1 LDRSFYFESLYPFQD
16 EVLKLVGE
24 IDTGLYLTGGT
35 AASRAYLHHRFSDD
49 LDFFTNDSPNFELWA
64 DRLIQVLQACE
75 DWSTTVVQRER
86 RFVRLSLIRNSVTL
100 KIDMVNDVPSH
111 LGEIRRHEILGR
123 IDTPENI
130 LANKLTAAV
139 DREEPKDFAD
149 IWGFCCRLGLPLSP
163 AIEGAQSKAAGI
175 FPADLARLLCS
186 VSRKDWELVRWIE
199 APNPDLFVSDLAKLG
214 EGLVLV

>member
-1 LDRSFYFESLYPFQD
+1 MVS
-16 EVLKLVGE
+16 E

-64 DRLIQVLQACE
+64 DRLIQVLQARE

-86 RFVRLSLIRNSVTL
+86 RFVRLSLVRNGVTL
-100 KIDMVNDVPSH
+100 KIDIVNDVPSH

-149 IWGFCCRLGLPLSP
+149 IWGFCCLLGLPLSP

-186 VSRKDWELVRWIE
+186 VNRRDWDLVRWIE
-199 APNPDLFVSDLAKLG
+199 APDPDRFISDLSKLG

>member
-1 LDRSFYFESLYPFQD
+1 MS
-16 EVLKLVGE
+16 E

-49 LDFFTNDSPNFELWA
+49 LDFFTNDNPEFELWA
-64 DRLIQVLQACE
+64 GRFTQALQDRE
-75 DWSTTVVQRER
+75 EWSTTVVQRDR
-86 RFVRLSLIRNSVTL
+86 RFVRLNLIRNDVLL
-100 KIDMVNDVPSH
+100 KIEMVNDVPARV
-111 LGEIRRHEILGR
+111 GEIRCHEILGW

-130 LANKLTAAV
+130 LANKITAAV

-149 IWGFCCRLGLPLSP
+149 IWGFCYRLGLPLLP

-186 VSRKDWELVRWIE
+186 VRRKDWELVRWIE
-199 APNPDLFVSDLAKLG
+199 APDPDRFVSDLARLG

>member
-16 EVLKLVGE
+16 DVLKLVSG

-35 AASRAYLHHRFSDD
+35 AASRAYLNHRFSDD
-49 LDFFTNDSPNFELWA
+49 LDFFTNDSPDFALWV
-64 DRLIQVLQACE
+64 DRLIQALQDRE
-75 DWSTTVVQRER
+75 EWSMTVVQRDR
-86 RFVRLSLIRNSVTL
+86 RFVRLNLIRNEVPL
-100 KIDMVNDVPSH
+100 KIEMVNDVPAH
-111 LGEIRRHEILGR
+111 VGEIRRHEILGR

-130 LANKLTAAV
+130 LANKITAAV

-186 VSRKDWELVRWIE
+186 VRRKDWELVRWIE
-199 APNPDLFVSDLAKLG
+199 APDPDHFISDLAKLG